1 LCFPARLTPSGRGGG
16 GGADD
21 SLDLPEPTDDELE
34 DAADDDAPDDDD
46 FDDTDDDDDDDDDDD
61 SAEVVPDVDADPARR
76 AWRFDEDLA
85 AEIAALDGSLMEIA
99 TSPSEASDPGAPGT
113 LTGADVSITGGVFA

>member
-1 LCFPARLTPSGRGGG
+1 VVAAPLCFPARLTPSGRGGG

-46 FDDTDDDDDDDDDDD
+46 SDDTDDDDDDDDDDD
-61 SAEVVPDVDADPARR
+61 ARR